1 MKVIEL
7 GRKKPTL
14 DDVIGLASDD
24 IVVLRK
30 PDGSVYT
37 ISQVNDFEV
46 EADLLNN
53 NPKFMTLLRRLSQEE
68 ASISLQELRKE
79 LAL

>member
-7 GRKKPTL
+7 GREKPTL

-30 PDGSVYT
+30 PDGSVYA
-37 ISQVNDFEV
+37 ISQVDDFEV
-46 EADLLNN
+46 EANLLNN
-53 NPKFMTLLRRLSQEE
+53 NPKFMKLLRRLSQEE